1 MPDPSPAAPP
11 AVPAAARPRSVAER
25 LRLDGRVAVVTGASR
40 GIGESVA
47 RTLAAYGARVVVS
60 SRRQD
65 AVEAVAAD
73 IRAVGGEAVGVAAH
87 AGDPAQLR
95 ALVDAAVAAYG
106 GVDVVVNNAATNPV
120 YGPVAEQGAEAFAKI
135 MAVNVQG
142 PLELARMCYPLMKAR
157 GGGSVVNISSVGGL
171 TPEPG
176 LGLYSVSK
184 AALVSLTRVLAK
196 EWGPDNVRANVV
208 CPGLIRTKFSEAL
221 WGDDRVVRQVM
232 AAQPIKR
239 VGEPEDV
246 AGLVLFLASD
256 AAAYCT
262 GGVYTADGGYT
273 I

>member
-1 MPDPSPAAPP
+1 MSDATSSTAAPSI
-11 AVPAAARPRSVAER
+11 AAR
-25 LRLDGRVAVVTGASR
+25 LRLDGRVAIVTGASK
-40 GIGESVA
+40 GIGEAIA
-47 RTLAAYGARVVVS
+47 RALAEYGARVVVS
-60 SRRQD
+60 SRKQEAVD
-65 AVEAVAAD
+65 AVAD
-73 IRAVGGEAVGVAAH
+73 SIRAAGGEALGVAAH
-87 AGDPAQLR
+87 AGDPAQLGR
-95 ALVDAAVAAYG
+95 LVDAAVARWG

-120 YGPVAEQGAEAFAKI
+120 FGPVVEQGAEAFAKI

-142 PLELARMCYPLMKAR
+142 PLELARLAYPHMKAR
-157 GGGSVVNISSVGGL
+157 GGGSVVNISSIGGL

-184 AALVSLTRVLAK
+184 AALVSLTKVLAA

-208 CPGLIRTKFSEAL
+208 CPGLIKTKFSEAL
-221 WGDDRVVRQVM
+221 WSNDRIVRQMM
-232 AAQPIKR
+232 ALQPIKR

>member
-1 MPDPSPAAPP
+1 
-11 AVPAAARPRSVAER
+11 
-25 LRLDGRVAVVTGASR
+25 VAVVTGASQ
-40 GIGESVA
+40 GIGASVA
-47 RTLAAYGARVVVS
+47 RALAEFGARVVVS
-60 SRRQD
+60 SRKQD
-65 AVEAVAAD
+65 AVEAVAEG
-73 IRAVGGEAVGVAAH
+73 IRAAGGDARAVAAH

-95 ALVDAAVAAYG
+95 RLVDETVAAYG

-120 YGPVAEQGAEAFAKI
+120 YGPVADQGADAFAKI

-142 PLELARMCYPLMKAR
+142 PLELARMCYPHMRAR

-184 AALVSLTRVLAK
+184 AALISLTQVLAK
-196 EWGPDNVRANVV
+196 EWGRDNVRANVV

-221 WGDDRVVRQVM
+221 WSDDRLVRQMM
-232 AAQPIKR
+232 ALQPIQR